1 MWSEI
6 IRQDIC
12 AMLHLLCS
20 FCFMV
25 HWFYGSVFHGE
36 DEVLVS
42 AKHLLQVEGI
52 DVRQY
57 ADSVTY
63 VHFLFDRHQIVESE
77 GAETKS
83 LFTGPEALKT
93 VDSAARVEI
102 LHLFPELASI
112 NYDRLPEPVRPI
124 LSGRQG
130 LKLANRH
137 ANNKKH
143 LAQ

>member
-20 FCFMV
+20 CCFMV
-25 HWFYGSVFHGE
+25 HWFYGSVLHGK
-36 DEVLVS
+36 DEVLVA

-52 DVRQY
+52 DVRQD

-77 GAETKS
+77 GAETES

-93 VDSAARVEI
+93 VDSVAWVEI

-130 LKLANRH
+130 LKLANHH

>member
-1 MWSEI
+1 M
-6 IRQDIC
+6 
-12 AMLHLLCS
+12 A
-20 FCFMV
+20 
-25 HWFYGSVFHGE
+25 
-36 DEVLVS
+36 DEVLVA

-52 DVRQY
+52 DVVQD

-77 GAETKS
+77 GAETES

-112 NYDRLPEPVRPI
+112 DYDCLPDPVRPI

-130 LKLANRH
+130 RKLANGH
-137 ANNKKH
+137 ANNKKY

>member
-25 HWFYGSVFHGE
+25 HWFYGSVLYGG
-36 DEVLVS
+36 DEVLVA

-52 DVRQY
+52 DVRQD

-77 GAETKS
+77 GAETES

>member
-25 HWFYGSVFHGE
+25 HWFYGSVLYGG
-36 DEVLVS
+36 DEVLVA

-52 DVRQY
+52 DVRQD